1 MKKKLHL
8 SLFSSL
14 IALFLITIIT
24 PTLKA
29 QSVTFSYNGAIQTYT
44 VPAGVTSINITA
56 AGAQGGGLI
65 NGGGLGA
72 SMSGAFTV
80 TPGEILYIV
89 VGQKGQLQL
98 GGQTQ
103 NSSGGGGG
111 TFVYRNAANL
121 LIAAGGGGGLC
132 NYGGSG
138 PIHADCHGKIT
149 PNGGNDESGV
159 YLGGITGAGGAA
171 GLWSNTPCAGGG
183 TGWLSVGG
191 GPYGGGGISNNWV
204 AGLPFCGGG
213 GGGCGGYGGFGGG
226 GGGGN
231 HYGGGGGGGGYSGG
245 GGGTDPTHGGG
256 GGSFNAGTNQ
266 NNTPGINQNDG
277 VVTILPNCSAP
288 TVTLNNASICQ
299 GQTANITATTALGGT
314 YTYTWTVPNG
324 AVNPGNVATFS
335 SNIAGNYSVVVVNV
349 SSPNCPSAAVSSTIT
364 VNALPIVTLNNASI
378 CQGQTANVTA
388 SVALGGTYNYTWT
401 VPNGAMN
408 PGNVATFSS
417 NIAGNYSVVV
427 VNVTA
432 PNCPSAAVS
441 STITVNALP
450 DVSAG
455 ADQTVCNGESVSL
468 IASGANQYQ
477 WNNGILNNTP
487 FTPTVSGS
495 YTVSGTGING
505 CMGMDTVN
513 ITVLPL
519 SSSNLTETAVDSFV
533 LNGQVYTQSG
543 VYTQTIA
550 SANGCDSVIT
560 LNLTLSFT
568 GINELNSADKSLVSI
583 TDLNGKLIT
592 RRKNTLMF
600 FIYSDGSV
608 KRVFEMED

>member
-1 MKKKLHL
+1 MKKQLHL

-14 IALFLITIIT
+14 IALFLISIIT
-24 PTLKA
+24 TTLKA
-29 QSVTFSYNGAIQTYT
+29 QSVTFSYNGSIQTYT

-266 NNTPGINQNDG
+266 NNTPGINQNNG
-277 VVTILPNCSAP
+277 VVTILPNCIAP

-314 YTYTWTVPNG
+314 YIYTWTVPNG

-349 SSPNCPSAAVSSTIT
+349 SSPNCPSAAVSSI
-364 VNALPIVTLNNASI
+364 
-378 CQGQTANVTA
+378 
-388 SVALGGTYNYTWT
+388 
-401 VPNGAMN
+401 
-408 PGNVATFSS
+408 
-417 NIAGNYSVVV
+417 
-427 VNVTA
+427 
-432 PNCPSAAVS
+432 
-441 STITVNALP
+441 ITVNALP

-455 ADQTVCNGESVSL
+455 ADQTLCNGESVSL